1 MNNQN
6 YFPSSAKTALRVG
19 LWAGAAVVL
28 LFTAAVV
35 VMHFIDWRQYANTIA
50 TIVKEQTGRRLEIK
64 GPVKVVILPARV
76 LIDDVTFA
84 NAPSGS
90 SDVMVKVKRIGARF
104 KLADLIRG
112 KLALSIDLS
121 EPDVLLET
129 VASGEKNWSLSIELP
144 AKLAFAQLNVTGGEV
159 VFREH
164 PSGAEWRLAV
174 AKLMIRERL
183 TGGYAGRLEA
193 NLNDIPVKLEGNVRP
208 AEGIAGKKDA
218 LAIEGQADI
227 SAAKLNFD
235 GLSSKDAK
243 GIIVKGKVRAD
254 IPDPKV
260 VGKLFQA
267 SMPDLPPVTIAANIA
282 ASGQLISV
290 DDFNAVLGK
299 SSFTGNFTA
308 DFEAKR
314 PEINGTVSAK
324 FIDIAELKGSGKKAV
339 KKAKVSGADSRLIP
353 TQSLAIPPLEMADI
367 DLAIAIEKLLVTRI
381 LTIQNLQTNVV
392 IAGGR
397 LSLKPSK
404 MHIAGADF
412 YFKGYAEGLGR
423 ENTKILI
430 NLNSSGIDLGGLLNA
445 FSGKEDL
452 KGGRTEV
459 VADLKASGRSPA
471 KLAPTL
477 KGHVRVS
484 VGPGQVYNRNLD
496 DLLGDVFAGVIN
508 TIDPFTT
515 KENKSE
521 LKCLVINVPV
531 KDGIVLIDDTVAL
544 ETDKVGVSLA
554 GFVNLNTEEIDL
566 LARPMA
572 KKGLGIGADLLSDIV
587 RVRGTLS
594 KPQTEIDPVGVAKTT
609 VLLGI
614 DVATFGLT
622 ALYRGQTPNYQPTR
636 CALRPSEKKQRQRPK
651 RTKANNFY
659 PS

>member
-1 MNNQN
+1 MQPQN
-6 YFPSSAKTALRVG
+6 KNRSALKTVFRLA
-19 LWAGAAVVL
+19 LWAAAAVTL
-28 LFTAAVV
+28 LFAAAVV
-35 VMHFIDWRQYANTIA
+35 VIHFIDWRQYANTIA
-50 TIVKEQTGRRLEIK
+50 TVLEEQTGRRLAIK
-64 GPVKVVILPARV
+64 GPVKVGIFPARV

-84 NAPSGS
+84 NAPGGS
-90 SDVMVKVKRIGARF
+90 SDVMVKVKRVGARF

-129 VASGEKNWSLSIELP
+129 VASGEKNWSLSIEVP
-144 AKLAFAQLNVTGGEV
+144 AVLAFAQLSVTGGQV

-164 PSGAEWRLAV
+164 PSGNAWRLEV

-193 NLNDIPVKLEGNVRP
+193 NLNDIPVKLGGEVRL

-218 LAIEGQADI
+218 VAIEGQADI

-243 GIIVKGKVRAD
+243 GIIVKGKARAD

-267 SMPDLPPVTIAANIA
+267 SLPDLPPVTIAANIA

-314 PEINGTVSAK
+314 PKINGTVSAK
-324 FIDIAELKGSGKKAV
+324 LIDMAELSGSEKKAV
-339 KKAKVSGADSRLIP
+339 EKAKVSGAEGRLIP
-353 TQSLAIPPLEMADI
+353 TQSLAIPPLDMADI
-367 DLAIAIEKLLVTRI
+367 NLTISIEKLLTARNLI
-381 LTIQNLQTNVV
+381 IQNLQTDVV
-392 IAGGR
+392 LTGGR
-397 LSLKPSK
+397 LALKPLK
-404 MHIAGADF
+404 MHIAGTDINLEGNAD
-412 YFKGYAEGLGR
+412 GLGR
-423 ENTKILI
+423 ANIKLSA
-430 NLNSSGIDLGGLLNA
+430 NLNASGFDLGELLNSV
-445 FSGKEDL
+445 SGKEDL

-459 VADLKASGRSPA
+459 VANLQASGRSPA
-471 KLAPTL
+471 KLASTL

-508 TIDPFTT
+508 TIDPFYT

-531 KDGIVLIDDTVAL
+531 KDGVVLIDDTVAL
-544 ETDKVGVSLA
+544 ETNKVGVSLA
-554 GFVNLNTEEIDL
+554 GFVNLNTEKLDL
-566 LARPMA
+566 LARPKA

-587 RVRGTLS
+587 RIRGTLS
-594 KPQTEIDPVGVAKTT
+594 KPQTEIDPVGVAKTSI
-609 VLLGI
+609 LRGI

-622 ALYRGQTPNYQPTR
+622 ALYRGQTSKLSADQM
-636 CALRPSEKKQRQRPK
+636 CAEALRK
-651 RTKANNFY
+651 RTTTSTEKGK
-659 PS
+659 SK